1 MTVGNF
7 PAPTNS
13 TRVISSPPRAHVCPK
28 CQSPGLNRTEFR
40 YPILGYSDFELACI
54 CCGLSLWQ
62 RPDESPRQTYFRW
75 LMDRI
80 AF

>member
-1 MTVGNF
+1 MFAAGR
-7 PAPTNS
+7 NS
-13 TRVISSPPRAHVCPK
+13 TRVIFAPPTHACPK
-28 CQSPGLNRTEFR
+28 CKSPTLNRTELR
-40 YPILGYSDFELACI
+40 YPVLGHSDYELACF

-62 RPDESPRQTYFRW
+62 RPGESPRQTYLRW

>member
-13 TRVISSPPRAHVCPK
+13 TRVISNPPRAHVCPK